1 MLLKTKI
8 NLKKFF
14 LISLPTTGLFLLFAR
29 HQNDVIGILIVY
41 VATVTHLGMLSEAVF
56 ELIQSQI
63 TDGHIQNV
71 KDKILYLFLGKL
83 TILIMSLV
91 ISRQIMGDRIIIPV
105 INYVIQIFI
114 LTFSIRTE
122 GRDTE

>member
-1 MLLKTKI
+1 MHLKTKI

-14 LISLPTTGLFLLFAR
+14 LLSLPTTGGFLLFAR
-29 HQNDVIGILIVY
+29 NTEDIFAILLVY
-41 VATVTHLGMLSEAVF
+41 VATVTHLGMLAEAVF
-56 ELIQSQI
+56 ELIESQI

-91 ISRQIMGDRIIIPV
+91 ICRQIMGNRIIIPV

-114 LTFSIRTE
+114 LTFSIKTE
-122 GRDTE
+122 GRDRK

>member
-1 MLLKTKI
+1 ML
-8 NLKKFF
+8 
-14 LISLPTTGLFLLFAR
+14 A
-29 HQNDVIGILIVY
+29 
-41 VATVTHLGMLSEAVF
+41 EAVF
-56 ELIQSQI
+56 ELIESQI

-114 LTFSIRTE
+114 LTFSIRSK
-122 GRDTE
+122 GRDTK